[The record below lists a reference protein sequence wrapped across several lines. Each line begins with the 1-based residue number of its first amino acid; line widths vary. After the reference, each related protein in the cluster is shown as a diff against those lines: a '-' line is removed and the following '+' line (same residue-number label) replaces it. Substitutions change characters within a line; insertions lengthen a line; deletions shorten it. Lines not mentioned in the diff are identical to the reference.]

1 MPRRRIDL
9 TRTPLDHMLE
19 IMNSPAEPAERRDKM
34 AIAAAPYVHARAD
47 RVPKKVRQATA
58 AKQAGGAGTEWA
70 GDLDP
75 DGYRPQ

>member
-47 RVPKKVRQATA
+47 RVPKKVRQATEA
-58 AKQAGGAGTEWA
+58 RKAGVGTEW
-70 GDLDP
+70 GSDLDDL
-75 DGYRPQ
+75 DGRPQ